1 MGELKIKNLKKQYG
15 KTVVIDGLNLSV
27 HEGELLS
34 LLGPSGCGK
43 TTTLRMVAGLAKP
56 TGGSIQL
63 NGKEISKVPP
73 HKRNVGLVFQNYA
86 LFPHLTIFDNVAYGL
101 KRHKVP
107 KSDIKERVN
116 EILKTVQLTGYEDRF
131 PHQLSGGQ
139 QQRVA
144 LARTLVLRPPIV
156 LFDEPLS
163 NLDAKLRQTLRIEIR
178 ELQQKLKFTAIFV
191 THDQEEAMVL
201 SDRIAVMNNGKI
213 EQLSAPHDIYMKPEN
228 EFVADFVGESNFIE
242 IQQVKDQG
250 DRLIM
255 TTKSGHTIQSPHKK
269 DNARTVMIR
278 PEMISF
284 TQKDEAESRN
294 RNQISGRVLFIQ
306 YSGTSYLIGVQV
318 DGLEEPIL
326 VRSNYEKTGKI
337 DFAEGENIKIEWDYD
352 STYVF

>member
-1 MGELKIKNLKKQYG
+1 M
-15 KTVVIDGLNLSV
+15 
-27 HEGELLS
+27 
-34 LLGPSGCGK
+34 
-43 TTTLRMVAGLAKP
+43 
-56 TGGSIQL
+56 
-63 NGKEISKVPP
+63 
-73 HKRNVGLVFQNYA
+73 
-86 LFPHLTIFDNVAYGL
+86 
-101 KRHKVP
+101 
-107 KSDIKERVN
+107 
-116 EILKTVQLTGYEDRF
+116 
-131 PHQLSGGQ
+131 
-139 QQRVA
+139 
-144 LARTLVLRPPIV
+144 LRPPIV